1 MYSPNFL
8 SLVRFSVFWSTVPVN
23 FLLRKYYNYLNN
35 IDMALLWTSYMY
47 GGFLEYYF
55 RIQFSA
61 FWSMHDKTS
70 SWENANFK
78 MYPSPQKLNYLQ
90 KKSYPPPRPPPEK
103 SRTPW
108 QETQVTGN
116 ILILWETLSF
126 WKNISLPP
134 PPAIKEKVN
143 LSLQENEKISLLVKV
158 STTLKLPQPLW
169 KRLKP
174 PTRKFSI
181 SQKTLTPS
189 EKFSTPLK

>member
-1 MYSPNFL
+1 M
-8 SLVRFSVFWSTVPVN
+8 RFGVFWSTVSVN

-35 IDMALLWTSYMY
+35 IDMALLRTSYMC

-55 RIQFSA
+55 RLQFSA
-61 FWSMHDKTS
+61 FWSMHDKTL

-90 KKSYPPPRPPPEK
+90 KKSYPPSPPPQPPPEK
-103 SRTPW
+103 SRTPC

-134 PPAIKEKVN
+134 PPPSKKK
-143 LSLQENEKISLLVKV
+143 KISVYKKTKKHHSSSARLSGKILISKLLIN
-158 STTLKLPQPLW
+158 
-169 KRLKP
+169 
-174 PTRKFSI
+174 FS
-181 SQKTLTPS
+181 
-189 EKFSTPLK
+189 FD